1 MSFASDVASAKRPPG
16 VGRPDIDSKVTAEM
30 TRLLYRSAGFG
41 LFSNLALALVL
52 VTGVWTYFPL
62 NKTLGWLAAIVAVTV
77 ARLALNWTFS
87 RKGRDDEET
96 KVWRTWFMAGVVS
109 AGLLWGLAGW
119 LFLDAHSLL
128 PRLLVACI
136 IVGMNAGAARSL
148 ASVPACYISY
158 VVLTLAPMIAAV
170 LRYPETGSW
179 TLAFIIVT
187 YALFLLNTA
196 RMHYLDL
203 RKLFRLIFEN
213 EELVTTLSEAKQ
225 RAEAANQAKTDF
237 LATMSHEIRTPMNG
251 VIGMLQL
258 LELSSMATEQRE
270 QLDIAQRSA
279 NKLLHLL
286 DDILDLSKVE
296 SGQFD
301 LEETDFSPAEVGEE
315 VSELFRSRG
324 ESKGLDILYRPDP
337 TLPAAVR
344 GDPAR
349 LRQVVLNLMG
359 NAVKFTER
367 GHVEL
372 RVERVRADHQV
383 AMIRFVVRD
392 TGIGMNETTKGKLF
406 QKFSQGD
413 SSLNRR
419 FGGSGLGLAI
429 SQSLVQR
436 MGGRISVQSAPGA
449 GSEFAFEIQFPLGNM
464 DRVDDPVVPAKVPQ
478 FQAQVL
484 VVEDDW
490 GNQRV
495 IEMLLRRMGVRSVV
509 VDNGAEAVELALREP
524 WDAVLMDIQM
534 PGIDGFEA
542 TRRIRQKLDGRKL
555 PIIAVTAN
563 VQADTRFA
571 SQQAGMDDFLSK
583 PVRQEELRACLDR
596 WIKKPQV
603 VRIGAE

>member
-1 MSFASDVASAKRPPG
+1 MTELPATAKRPISST
-16 VGRPDIDSKVTAEM
+16 RPDIDLRVTAEM

-41 LFSNLALALVL
+41 LFSNLALALIL
-52 VTGVWTYFPL
+52 VAGVWTYFSL
-62 NKTLGWLAAIVAVTV
+62 GKTLGWLAAIAVVTL
-77 ARLALNWTFS
+77 ARVALNWAFMRRT
-87 RKGRDDEET
+87 RTDEEV
-96 KVWRTWFMAGVVS
+96 KLWRVWFMLGVVG
-109 AGLLWGLAGW
+109 AGLLWGVAAW
-119 LFLDAHSLL
+119 LFLNTQGLL
-128 PRLLVACI
+128 PRCLVACI
-136 IVGMNAGAARSL
+136 IMGMNAGAARSL
-148 ASVPACYISY
+148 ASVPAAFITY
-158 VVLTLAPMIAAV
+158 VSITLLPLIGAV
-170 LRYPETGSW
+170 LRYPEAGSW
-179 TLAFIIVT
+179 TLAFSAFT
-187 YALFLLNTA
+187 YALFLINTA

-225 RAEAANQAKTDF
+225 RAEAANLAKTDF

-258 LELSSMATEQRE
+258 LELSALVGEQRE
-270 QLDIAQRSA
+270 QIDIAHKSA

-301 LEETDFSPAEVGEE
+301 LEETDFSPAELGEE
-315 VSELFRSRG
+315 VVELYRSPG

-337 TLPAAVR
+337 ALPGILC

-359 NAVKFTER
+359 NAVKFTEQ
-367 GHVEL
+367 GQVEL
-372 RVERVRADHQV
+372 RIDQVRVDAQV
-383 AMIRFVVRD
+383 ALLRFTVKD

-413 SSLNRR
+413 SALNRR
-419 FGGSGLGLAI
+419 YGGSGLGLAI

-436 MGGRISVQSAPGA
+436 MGGRIDVRSSPGV
-449 GSEFAFEIQFPLGNM
+449 GSEFFFELQFPLG
-464 DRVDDPVVPAKVPQ
+464 VPLDPARPAAPAAPPKVPLLEGR
-478 FQAQVL
+478 VL

-495 IEMLLRRMGVRSVV
+495 IEMLLRRMGLEPHI
-509 VDNGAEAVELALREP
+509 VDNGAEAVERAVREP

-534 PGIDGFEA
+534 PGIDGFET
-542 TRRIRQKLDGRKL
+542 TRRIRQRLEGRRL

-563 VQADTRFA
+563 VQADTRAA
-571 SQQAGMDDFLSK
+571 SVEAGMDGFIGK
-583 PVRQEELRACLDR
+583 PVRQEELRTCLKR
-596 WIKKPQV
+596 WIKPNP
-603 VRIGAE
+603 

>member
-1 MSFASDVASAKRPPG
+1 MTPSTIATAKRSGG
-16 VGRPDIDSKVTAEM
+16 VVRQDIDFRVTAEM
-30 TRLLYRSAGFG
+30 TRLAYRSAGFG
-41 LFSNLALALVL
+41 LFSNAVLALVL
-52 VTGVWTYFPL
+52 VAGVWTYFPAG
-62 NKTLGWLAAIVAVTV
+62 KSLGWLAAIIGVTV
-77 ARLALNWTFS
+77 ARMALNWAFMRRRRS
-87 RKGRDDEET
+87 DEEV
-96 KVWRTWFMAGVVS
+96 KVWRAWFMVGVVA
-109 AGLLWGLAGW
+109 AGLLWGLAAW
-119 LFLDAHSLL
+119 LFLDTDSLL

-148 ASVPACYISY
+148 ASIPAGYISY
-158 VVLTLAPMIAAV
+158 LSITLLPMIAGV
-170 LRYPETGSW
+170 WRYRETGSW
-179 TLAFIIVT
+179 TLGFIIVT

-213 EELVTTLSEAKQ
+213 EELVTTLSEAKH

-258 LELSSMATEQRE
+258 LELSPLAGEQRE
-270 QLDIAQRSA
+270 QIDLAHKSA

-301 LEETDFSPAEVGEE
+301 LDETDFSPAELGEE
-315 VSELFRSRG
+315 MTELFRSRG
-324 ESKGLDILYRPDP
+324 ESKGLDIHYRRGSG
-337 TLPAAVR
+337 LPPVLR
-344 GDPAR
+344 GDPVR
-349 LRQVVLNLMG
+349 LRQVILNLMD
-359 NAVKFTER
+359 NAMKFTEQ
-367 GHVEL
+367 GYVEL
-372 RVERVRADHQV
+372 RIDCARKDSQV
-383 AMIRFVVRD
+383 ALIRFLVKD

-436 MGGRISVQSAPGA
+436 MGGKIAVQSAPGV
-449 GSEFAFEIQFPLGNM
+449 GSEFLFEVQFPLGASASL
-464 DRVDDPVVPAKVPQ
+464 DSPVVPVKAPLLEGR
-478 FQAQVL
+478 VL

-495 IEMLLRRMGVRSVV
+495 VEMLLRRMGLEPLI
-509 VDNGAEAVELALREP
+509 VDNGAEAVERAVRET
-524 WDAVLMDIQM
+524 WGAVLMDIQM
-534 PGIDGFEA
+534 PGIDGFET
-542 TRRIRQKLDGRKL
+542 TRRIRHRLEGRRL

-563 VQADTRFA
+563 VHADTRFA
-571 SQQAGMDDFLSK
+571 SLEAGMDDFIGK

-596 WIKKPQV
+596 WLKK
-603 VRIGAE
+603 